1 MLNDGNKYSWGD
13 CTEVEICKLENSS
26 SIFSHNLRFVKR
38 KIDLMLGK
46 MTSLLFLRVRYTII
60 HNPFRKKIPHVIS
73 NIFPQFLYGPEKIIH
88 FLQPTTVW
96 DPVWDLSPSKR
107 KLGKKE
113 TETTDVFQIIFDHL
127 RCQSQILPSCVSASL
142 VLAIFPLGLTT
153 SKVVE
158 RSANPRKWMNE
169 NGSICY

>member
-1 MLNDGNKYSWGD
+1 
-13 CTEVEICKLENSS
+13 
-26 SIFSHNLRFVKR
+26 
-38 KIDLMLGK
+38 MLGK
-46 MTSLLFLRVRYTII
+46 MTSLLFLRVRCTII

-73 NIFPQFLYGPEKIIH
+73 NIFPQFLYGPEKKYT
-88 FLQPTTVW
+88 FFNQPPFGTSLLPKGSW
-96 DPVWDLSPSKR
+96 
-107 KLGKKE
+107 GKKE
-113 TETTDVFQIIFDHL
+113 TETTDVFQKIFDHL